1 MKGAKTMTD
10 TLKDVFKRN
19 RECYSSD
26 SVTHTIRAFYVD
38 PQSVHEPERLK
49 NYDSMAAEDINDLL
63 SEIELLKQYRAAI
76 VERFGE
82 LATAA
87 TVPVIRLRR
96 RKDSY
101 TNKVFY
107 YLEEITRYLDEPNT
121 QSRVKTPYTDRID
134 NSTKYEGKA
143 RRDAIQAFEAYKKAH
158 PGIIAELDINKASW
172 ER

>member
-1 MKGAKTMTD
+1 MTD
-10 TLKDVFKRN
+10 ALKDLFKRN
-19 RECYSSD
+19 RDCYSSD
-26 SVTHTIRAFYVD
+26 SVTHTIRAFYID

-49 NYDSMAAEDINDLL
+49 NYDSMAADDINDLL
-63 SEIELLKQYRAAI
+63 REIELLKQYRAAI

-107 YLEEITRYLDEPNT
+107 YLEEITRYLDEPDNR
-121 QSRVKTPYTDRID
+121 SYVKTSYTDQVD
-134 NSTKYEGKA
+134 NTTTFEGKA
-143 RRDAIQAFEAYKKAH
+143 RREAISAFEAYKKAH
-158 PGIIAELDINKASW
+158 PGIIAVSDIERASW